1 MTKTIDSIRIAEN
14 IRVIRLN
21 KHLTQIQMGEL
32 LGYSERQVRRL
43 ETNGTLDIGVINL
56 IAETFNVSALD
67 ILSKDWV
74 S

>member
-14 IRVIRLN
+14 IRVIRLSM
-21 KHLTQIQMGEL
+21 HLTQIQMGEL